1 MPNVFEFAAAKVNLS
16 LRVLGRR
23 PDGFHELDSLVV
35 FADVGD
41 RVRFTP
47 GQGAGLRTHGPFAS
61 SIDGD
66 NLIGTV
72 VTTLKAAYPEI
83 ELGAF
88 DLEKV
93 LPVAAGLGGGSADAA
108 AALRAIQ
115 TVIPEVL
122 TSTTASKLAYG
133 IGADVPV
140 CLLSKAAF
148 MRGLGERV
156 ERIANFQAINAV
168 LVNPG
173 VQLSTQAVFR
183 ALKAEPI
190 ATSEQPTDSPHAFE
204 TFADLIAFLA
214 REPND
219 LEAPAKQLQPA
230 IALVLNRLRAC
241 EGCRLAR
248 MSGSGPTC
256 FAIFGASDDADKA
269 AKSLQATHPNWWVR
283 QTVLA

>member
-1 MPNVFEFAAAKVNLS
+1 MA
-16 LRVLGRR
+16 
-23 PDGFHELDSLVV
+23 

-41 RVRFTP
+41 RLRFSP

-83 ELGAF
+83 ALGAF
-88 DLEKV
+88 DLEKI

-148 MRGLGERV
+148 MRGLGERI
-156 ERIANFQAINAV
+156 EPIADFQAINAV

-173 VQLSTQAVFR
+173 VLLSTQAVFK
-183 ALKAEPI
+183 ALKAHPI
-190 ATSEQPTDSPHAFE
+190 PAGEQPPHSPHAFE
-204 TFADLIAFLA
+204 TFADVIAFLSRA
-214 REPND
+214 PND

-230 IALVLNRLRAC
+230 IVLVLDRLRAC

-256 FAIFGASDDADKA
+256 FAVFDTSADAA
-269 AKSLQATHPNWWVR
+269 RSAKTLQTSQPHWWVR
-283 QTVLA
+283 QTILA